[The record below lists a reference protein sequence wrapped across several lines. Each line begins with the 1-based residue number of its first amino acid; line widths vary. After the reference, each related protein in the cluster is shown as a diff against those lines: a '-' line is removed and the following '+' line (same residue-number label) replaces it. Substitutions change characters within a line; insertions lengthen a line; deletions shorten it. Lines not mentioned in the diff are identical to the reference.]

1 MGVYVNILKFGVIM
15 QDIPTFEEIATV
27 AHRQSKKKVKSDNV
41 LKISENIKLFHVH
54 VTGYDYPK
62 LISSWKRL
70 KKVKSTQALR
80 FTQEHTEKK
89 AAQVQ
94 KKSPEIYIIE
104 KMREARDKK
113 MKHKKETVPVK
124 KPIVAKKHVI
134 TKKPKKADEKP
145 PEKKPDVI
153 AAKKHIIPKVP
164 KIGESLFKTIKKA
177 RKQII
182 EKQKTFT
189 GVVETPKPLTKKQQ
203 SMLTDLKNLKPN
215 EILTKID
222 NFTDHTLIEFT
233 RQYRPELYNDFTMGR
248 INAENFRTSVKTE
261 IAKMA
266 GISENFAAQYF
277 TGSPFADI

>member
-1 MGVYVNILKFGVIM
+1 M
-15 QDIPTFEEIATV
+15 QEIPTFEEIATV
-27 AHRQSKKKVKSDNV
+27 AQRQSKKTVKPDNV
-41 LKISENIKLFHVH
+41 LKISEKIKLFHVH

-62 LISSWKRL
+62 LISYWRRL
-70 KKVKSTQALR
+70 KKVKSTQALQ
-80 FTQEHTEKK
+80 FTQEHPKK
-89 AAQVQ
+89 VSAQVQ

-113 MKHKKETVPVK
+113 MKHIRKTEPAEIKQVPIIKKK
-124 KPIVAKKHVI
+124 KPIIAKKQII
-134 TKKPKKADEKP
+134 TKKPKKPAKI
-145 PEKKPDVI
+145 KPDII
-153 AAKKHIIPKVP
+153 AAKKQIIPKVP
-164 KIGESLFKTIKKA
+164 KIGESLFKTIKQAK
-177 RKQII
+177 KQII

-189 GVVETPKPLTKKQQ
+189 AVVETPKPLTKKQQ
-203 SMLTDLKNLKPN
+203 SMLTGLKNLKPN
-215 EILTKID
+215 EILNKID